1 MKRVLIALLISANAE
16 AVLVQTPKGTY
27 DVEQSPNGFEVYGLS
42 GQGIASVI
50 RQPGGYAVQSP
61 EGTTNIYM
69 DGGDERMGLGIS
81 PADLSVTPYI
91 PDLR

>member
-1 MKRVLIALLISANAE
+1 MKRFILMALISAGAD
-16 AVLVQTPKGTY
+16 ATLVQTPKGTY
-27 DVEQSPNGFEVYGLS
+27 VVEPSPNGYEIYGLS
-42 GQGIASVI
+42 GQGIASII

-69 DGGDERMGLGIS
+69 DGNEQMGIGVS
-81 PADLSVTPYI
+81 PSDLSVTPYI

>member
-1 MKRVLIALLISANAE
+1 MKRILIALLISADAE
-16 AVLVQTPKGTY
+16 AVLVQTPKGVY
-27 DVEQSPNGFEVYGLS
+27 DVEQSPNGYEIYGLS
-42 GQGIASVI
+42 GQGIASII

-69 DGGDERMGLGIS
+69 DGDEQMGLGVS
-81 PADLSVTPYI
+81 PSDLSVTPYI

>member
-1 MKRVLIALLISANAE
+1 MKRIVLMMLVSSSAG

-27 DVEQSPNGFEVYGLS
+27 DVQQSPNGYEIYGLS
-42 GQGIASVI
+42 GQGIASII

-69 DGGDERMGLGIS
+69 EGDEQMGLGVS
-81 PADLSVTPYI
+81 PSDLSVTPYI